1 VAEPA
6 PARPANSSK
15 AFEPPPGWAP
25 PAAQAPIAAA
35 LPRAPMMEPAATL
48 PATTR
53 LPPSSPVGTVY
64 FANQSAAITG
74 DANAELARV
83 ARILTGTRQIEL
95 RPYARGS
102 DPVNDRKVALA
113 RALAVRRSLI
123 DLGVTSKIE
132 ISSYA
137 SNRSDGAS
145 ECVDILGQAA
155 PTEVAS
161 TAPVPVKPVDP
172 NRAFEPPAAS
182 LPAQASITTAPSR
195 APVVEPAPIAGAPAG
210 TVRFASRSAEITD
223 EAKAELGR
231 IAKTLKSARFIALR
245 GYAGGGDPDD
255 DRKVALARVLS
266 VRSYL
271 IDLGVKAKIDIST
284 FAHLPSA
291 GATEYVDV
299 VVPGG

>member
-1 VAEPA
+1 MTA
-6 PARPANSSK
+6 P
-15 AFEPPPGWAP
+15 
-25 PAAQAPIAAA
+25 AAA
-35 LPRAPMMEPAATL
+35 LP
-48 PATTR
+48 ATTT
-53 LPPSSPVGTVY
+53 LAPSSPVGTVY
-64 FANQSAAITG
+64 FSSQSAAITG

-83 ARILTGTRQIEL
+83 ARILTGARQIEL

-161 TAPVPVKPVDP
+161 AAPVQVPAKPVDP
-172 NRAFEPPAAS
+172 NRAFEPPAA
-182 LPAQASITTAPSR
+182 QASIATAPSR
-195 APVVEPAPIAGAPAG
+195 TPAAEPATGSGAPAG

-231 IAKTLKSARFIALR
+231 IAKSLKSARFITLR

-255 DRKVALARVLS
+255 DRKVALARTLS

-271 IDLGVKAKIDIST
+271 IDLGVKAKIDIGT

-291 GATEYVDV
+291 GDSEYVDV
-299 VVPGG
+299 VIPGG

>member
-1 VAEPA
+1 
-6 PARPANSSK
+6 
-15 AFEPPPGWAP
+15 
-25 PAAQAPIAAA
+25 
-35 LPRAPMMEPAATL
+35 
-48 PATTR
+48 
-53 LPPSSPVGTVY
+53 VY
-64 FANQSAAITG
+64 FANQSAAISG

-83 ARILTGTRQIEL
+83 ARILNGARQIEL

-102 DPVNDRKVALA
+102 DPANDRKVALA

-123 DLGVTSKIE
+123 DLGVTAKIE

-161 TAPVPVKPVDP
+161 AAPMAAPARPVDP
-172 NRAFEPPAAS
+172 NRAFEPPAPPTAPS
-182 LPAQASITTAPSR
+182 TAQASIATAPPR
-195 APVVEPAPIAGAPAG
+195 APIAEPAPVAGAAAG
-210 TVRFASRSAEITD
+210 TVRFGSRSAEISD

-231 IAKTLKSARFIALR
+231 IAKALKSARFIALR
-245 GYAGGGDPDD
+245 AYAGGGDPDD
-255 DRKVALARVLS
+255 DRKVALARALS

-284 FAHLPSA
+284 FAHVPSTV
-291 GATEYVDV
+291 GSEYVDV
-299 VVPGG
+299 VIPGR

>member
-1 VAEPA
+1 
-6 PARPANSSK
+6 
-15 AFEPPPGWAP
+15 
-25 PAAQAPIAAA
+25 
-35 LPRAPMMEPAATL
+35 
-48 PATTR
+48 
-53 LPPSSPVGTVY
+53 VY
-64 FANQSAAITG
+64 FANQSAAISG

-83 ARILTGTRQIEL
+83 ARILSGARQIEL

-145 ECVDILGQAA
+145 ECVDILGQATA
-155 PTEVAS
+155 TEVAS
-161 TAPVPVKPVDP
+161 AAPPPPAKPVDP
-172 NRAFEPPAAS
+172 NKAFEPPPAAR
-182 LPAQASITTAPSR
+182 ASIATA
-195 APVVEPAPIAGAPAG
+195 APRAPIAEPATASAGAAG
-210 TVRFASRSAEITD
+210 TVHFASRSAEITD

-231 IAKTLKSARFIALR
+231 VAKTLKGARLITLH

-255 DRKVALARVLS
+255 DRKVALARALS

-284 FAHLPSA
+284 FAHLPNS
-291 GATEYVDV
+291 GSTEYVDV
-299 VVPGG
+299 VPGG

>member
-1 VAEPA
+1 
-6 PARPANSSK
+6 
-15 AFEPPPGWAP
+15 
-25 PAAQAPIAAA
+25 
-35 LPRAPMMEPAATL
+35 MTEPAATL
-48 PATTR
+48 PTTTS
-53 LPPSSPVGTVY
+53 LAPSPPVGTVY

-83 ARILTGTRQIEL
+83 ARVLTGARQIEL

-102 DPVNDRKVALA
+102 DPASDRKVALA

-132 ISSYA
+132 ISGYA

-145 ECVDILGQAA
+145 ECVDILGQTP

-161 TAPVPVKPVDP
+161 AAPMPAKPVDP
-172 NRAFEPPAAS
+172 NRASPPA
-182 LPAQASITTAPSR
+182 AQASIATAPAR
-195 APVVEPAPIAGAPAG
+195 APVTEPASMPGAPAG
-210 TVRFASRSAEITD
+210 TVHFGTRSAEITD

-231 IAKTLKSARFIALR
+231 IAKTLKSARSIALR
-245 GYAGGGDPDD
+245 AYAGGGDPDD
-255 DRKVALARVLS
+255 DRKVALARALS

-284 FAHLPSA
+284 FAHLPNA
-291 GATEYVDV
+291 GGSEYVDV
-299 VVPGG
+299 VIPGG